1 MRTIRLADV
10 TLRVSGAKGEN
21 SLSFKQKL
29 EIARELDRLGADVIE
44 TAPLLDAKTDALLVR
59 TIASLVTEGTLACP
73 ALRTEESVAEVW
85 EALKGAKKPR
95 IVVPLPVSTVR
106 MEYEFSLKSSAML
119 ERITSLVASAKALC
133 PEVEFAAGDATR
145 AEFGFL
151 TQAIGA
157 AIAAGATVVTVCDD
171 AGTML
176 PDEFAALLVQ
186 LREAVPALSGV
197 TLGAQC
203 SDALRMGA
211 ACAVAALGAGADEVK
226 TAVSGDTTPALDA
239 LGAVLRARGDS
250 LGLSALLDQ
259 TRLGRAVERMRGMT
273 DTRRTATSAFDN
285 RMGER
290 APEDVASLA
299 LEKDTPPAELEAVLH
314 RLGYELSAEDAAQ
327 VYEQFRRIAEKK
339 SVGAK
344 ELDAIVAA
352 AALQVPPKYKLISYV
367 INSGNII
374 NATAHVRMEKDGELL
389 TGLVTGDGPIDAA
402 FLALEQIVGTH
413 YELDDFQIQAVTE
426 GREAMGSALV
436 KLRARG
442 RLYSGQGVSTDVIGA
457 SIRAWVDALNK
468 IAYEEEQT

>member
-10 TLRVSGAKGEN
+10 TLRESAAKAES

-44 TAPLLDAKTDALLVR
+44 TAPLLDAKTDSLLVR
-59 TIASLVTEGTLACP
+59 TVASLVTGSTLACP
-73 ALRTEESVAEVW
+73 AGRTEESVAEVW
-85 EALKGAKKPR
+85 EALRGAKKPR
-95 IVVPLPVSTVR
+95 IVVALPVSTVR
-106 MEYEFSLKSSAML
+106 MEYEFSLKSGAML
-119 ERITSLVASAKALC
+119 EKIAALVGAAKARC

-145 AEFGFL
+145 ADFGFL
-151 TQAIGA
+151 CQALEAAIG
-157 AIAAGATVVTVCDD
+157 AGATVVTVCDD
-171 AGTML
+171 AGEML
-176 PDEFAALLVQ
+176 PDEFAALLTA
-186 LREAVPALSGV
+186 LREKLPALSGV

-203 SDALRMGA
+203 SDALHMGA
-211 ACAVAALGAGADEVK
+211 ACAVAALGALAQEIK
-226 TAVSGDTTPALDA
+226 TAVGGGAVPALDA

-250 LGLSALLDQ
+250 LGLRAQLDQ

-273 DTRRTATSAFDN
+273 DSRRAATSAFDN
-285 RMGER
+285 RLG
-290 APEDVASLA
+290 ALSPEEAAALA
-299 LEKDTPPAELEAVLH
+299 LGPDTPPAELDAALR

-327 VYEQFRRIAEKK
+327 VYEQFRRIAVKK

-367 INSGNII
+367 INSGNVI
-374 NATAHVRMEKDGELL
+374 NATAHIRMEKDGKLL

-436 KLRARG
+436 KLRAG
-442 RLYSGQGVSTDVIGA
+442 GKLYSGQGVSTDVIGA

-468 IAYEEEQT
+468 IAYEEDPA